1 MHKRLKNAWFLSPI
15 CPQCLKMTKMRE
27 NHVTFSHFCGA
38 SNRIWTD
45 TPSRARDFKSLAS
58 ADFAIL
64 AYLCTEIQLLCNAKD
79 FKSLASA
86 NSTTAAYEVWHL
98 RFTKKASPKTMPFA
112 WRRHPDLNRGVKVL
126 QTFALPL
133 GYGAKKTVR
142 KVRLERETRLEPA
155 TFTLARWRSTTELF
169 PHNQHSALYGGS
181 YRDRTYDP
189 LLVRQMLSQLS

>member
-1 MHKRLKNAWFLSPI
+1 M
-15 CPQCLKMTKMRE
+15 
-27 NHVTFSHFCGA
+27 V
-38 SNRIWTD
+38 
-45 TPSRARDFKSLAS
+45 SLPR
-58 ADFAIL
+58 
-64 AYLCTEIQLLCNAKD
+64 D

-98 RFTKKASPKTMPFA
+98 RPMAPCKKTATPHQKTRPQSRPQLRPERLTALPVRLRVTKKASPETMPFA

-155 TFTLARWRSTTELF
+155 TFTLARCRSTTGLF

-189 LLVRQMLSQLS
+189 LLVRQMLSRLS